1 MAQKKNEKVGAV
13 GKAVAAKTSSKASA
27 PANNKS
33 SNTKTGNNK
42 SGKR

>member
-1 MAQKKNEKVGAV
+1 MAQKKNDKVGAV
-13 GKAVAAKTSSKASA
+13 GKAIAAKTSSKASA

-33 SNTKTGNNK
+33 GNNKTANNK